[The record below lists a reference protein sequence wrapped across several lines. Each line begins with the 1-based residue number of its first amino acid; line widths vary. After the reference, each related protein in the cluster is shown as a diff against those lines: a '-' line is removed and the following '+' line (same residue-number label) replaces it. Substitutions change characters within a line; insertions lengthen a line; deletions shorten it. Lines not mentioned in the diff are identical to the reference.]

1 MVRSEIAGSR
11 ILVVGRDAAST
22 VEIERGLLAHG
33 HEVVGIATSCGRAL
47 ELAELHEPELVLVDD
62 AADSDEI
69 NLAVARLR
77 QQFRMPCIRIRPP
90 RAVQPLAGRT
100 AVAA

>member
-1 MVRSEIAGSR
+1 MVSNGFAGSR
-11 ILVVGRDAAST
+11 ILVVGRNAAST

-33 HEVVGIATSCGRAL
+33 HEVVGIATGCSRAL
-47 ELAELHEPELVLVDD
+47 ELAEIHEPELVLVDD

-69 NLAVARLR
+69 DLAVARLR
-77 QQFRMPCIRIRPP
+77 QQFRMPCIRVRPP
-90 RAVQPLAGRT
+90 RAVQPKAET

>member
-1 MVRSEIAGSR
+1 MVRNEFAGSR

-22 VEIERGLLAHG
+22 VEMERGLLAHG

-62 AADSDEI
+62 GAASDEI
-69 NLAVARLR
+69 DLAVAELR
-77 QQFRMPCIRIRPP
+77 QRFRMPCIRVRPP
-90 RAVQPLAGRT
+90 RAVQPMAAT